1 MSPMLIAA
9 LVAGGLV
16 LLVCIG
22 FLSQALERARLERAR
37 KLAELQGRLRQCSN
51 LSASLPGQFMSP
63 ELKTQL
69 LQIEAQLL
77 VRLVKL
83 NSKNAQFAE
92 QLTAVQQQ
100 LAKSEQRISNPP
112 LAISNEAAAQ
122 SAQHQLSDL
131 QLLLEQSRR
140 DGILDDAA
148 FRHWAKELNQHLY
161 QTTLALYQSIADEA
175 MQTGKPRVAKL
186 QYERAIAYL
195 SKQTHADS
203 ASQLVVF
210 RQLLANA
217 EQTALHM
224 ELASGNGTNELS
236 AGVQALEK
244 DDEAWKKK
252 ALYDD

>member
-16 LLVCIG
+16 LLICIG

-51 LSASLPGQFMSP
+51 INASLPGQFMSP

-77 VRLVKL
+77 SRLVKL
-83 NSKNAQFAE
+83 NSKNAQFDE
-92 QLTAVQQQ
+92 QLAAVRQQ
-100 LAKSEQRISNPP
+100 LDKSEQRISNAPV
-112 LAISNEAAAQ
+112 AITNEAVAQ

-140 DGILDDAA
+140 DGMLDDAA
-148 FRHWAKELNQHLY
+148 FRRWGQELNQHLY
-161 QTTLALYQSIADEA
+161 ETTLAVYQAVANEA
-175 MQTGKPRVAKL
+175 MQAGKPRVAKL

-195 SKQTHADS
+195 TKQAQMNS
-203 ASQLVVF
+203 ASQLAVF
-210 RQLLANA
+210 RQLLVNA
-217 EQTALHM
+217 EHAALRM
-224 ELASGNGTNELS
+224 EQASGDGNNELS
-236 AGVQALEK
+236 AGVHALEK